1 MRDFRAPGKREET
14 SGRKKTGF
22 VQRIK
27 KLNTIELLNSN
38 NESIIEILAIMAIKK
53 AITEGN
59 G

>member
-1 MRDFRAPGKREET
+1 MDKEKKLQGE
-14 SGRKKTGF
+14 KTGF

-27 KLNTIELLNSN
+27 KLNTTGLLNSN
-38 NESIIEILAIMAIKK
+38 NESIIEILAIMK

>member
-1 MRDFRAPGKREET
+1 MRFQNSWKKRRNFRE
-14 SGRKKTGF
+14 KKTGF

-38 NESIIEILAIMAIKK
+38 NESIIEILAIMTIMK

>member
-1 MRDFRAPGKREET
+1 MRFQSSWKKRRNFSE
-14 SGRKKTGF
+14 KKTGF

-38 NESIIEILAIMAIKK
+38 NESIIEILAIMAIMK